1 MRRICFIMLCTLFV
15 AAHSATA
22 QRITFD
28 VHKRNVLKV
37 EVLKSGAV
45 AVDNKMYSLIDL
57 VRGENSDIA
66 VEVYNFLSLPY
77 RSEKRLTSL
86 GVYGDQKYY
95 VSKGIVLLCTTNGAN
110 EKLNALVKDVI
121 MDGFNLYRNDISRQV
136 YGKPYSELN
145 EQQARSIR
153 GCVPTRIHRADDPYG
168 ELRIVPD
175 TQDIA
180 ISEIKFSEDPDEFGD
195 FEFSFEEES
204 NFNVDEQAFIKCDV
218 MPTFKGGD
226 LSKFRD
232 WVQSNVRYP
241 QIALEN
247 GIQGNVV
254 IKFIVEKDGS
264 VSNIQVLVSPDKT
277 LSDAAV
283 AVFQRSPKWVPGK
296 EQNEPVRVT
305 YTLPVS
311 FKIQQQEVIP

>member
-22 QRITFD
+22 QRTTID

-57 VRGENSDIA
+57 VRSKNSDIA
-66 VEVYNFLSLPY
+66 EAVYNFLSLPD

-86 GVYGDQKYY
+86 GFYGDQKYY
-95 VSKGIVLLCTTNGAN
+95 VSEGIVLLCTANGAN

-121 MDGFNLYRNDISRQV
+121 TDGFNLYRNDISRQV

-145 EQQARSIR
+145 EQQALSIR

-180 ISEIKFSEDPDEFGD
+180 ITEIKFSEDPDEFGD
-195 FEFSFEEES
+195 FEIVLEEKEEVIEGEEIFV
-204 NFNVDEQAFIKCDV
+204 NAEE
-218 MPTFKGGD
+218 MPTFQGGD
-226 LSKFRD
+226 LSKFRN

-254 IKFIVEKDGS
+254 IKFVVEKDGKL
-264 VSNIQVLVSPDKT
+264 SNIQVLQSPDKT

-283 AVFQRSPKWVPGK
+283 AVLQRSPKWKPGK
-296 EQNEPVRVT
+296 QRNKPVRVT

-311 FKIQQQEVIP
+311 FKIQQ

>member
-66 VEVYNFLSLPY
+66 VEVYNFLSLPD

-95 VSKGIVLLCTTNGAN
+95 ISEGIVLLCTTNGAN

-145 EQQARSIR
+145 EQQALSIKKL
-153 GCVPTRIHRADDPYG
+153 PTRIHRADDPYG

-180 ISEIKFSEDPDEFGD
+180 ITEVKFSDPDEFGD
-195 FEFSFEEES
+195 FEFGFEEES
-204 NFNVDEQAFIKCDV
+204 NFDVDEQAFIKCDV
-218 MPTFKGGD
+218 MPTFQGGD
-226 LSKFRD
+226 LSKFRN

-247 GIQGNVV
+247 GIQGNVL

-264 VSNIQVLVSPDKT
+264 VYNIQVIQSPDKS
-277 LSDAAV
+277 LSDAVV

>member
-22 QRITFD
+22 QRTTID

-57 VRGENSDIA
+57 VRSKNSDIA
-66 VEVYNFLSLPY
+66 EAVYNFLSLPD

-86 GVYGDQKYY
+86 GVYGDQEYY
-95 VSKGIVLLCTTNGAN
+95 ISEGIVLLCTANSQN

-121 MDGFNLYRNDISRQV
+121 TDGFNLYRSDISRQA

-153 GCVPTRIHRADDPYG
+153 GCVPTRIQRADDPYW
-168 ELRIVPD
+168 ELRIIPD
-175 TQDIA
+175 TQDIP
-180 ISEIKFSEDPDEFGD
+180 IPEIKFSDPDEFS
-195 FEFSFEEES
+195 FEEFSFEEES

-218 MPTFKGGD
+218 MPTFQGGD
-226 LSKFRD
+226 LSKFRN

-241 QIALEN
+241 QISLEN
-247 GIQGNVV
+247 GIQGNVL

-264 VSNIQVLVSPDKT
+264 VSNIRVIQSPDKT
-277 LSDAAV
+277 LSDAVV

-296 EQNEPVRVT
+296 EQNEPVRVS
-305 YTLPVS
+305 YILPVS

>member
-57 VRGENSDIA
+57 VRGKNSDIA
-66 VEVYNFLSLPY
+66 EAVYNFLSLPD

-86 GVYGDQKYY
+86 GVYGEQKYY
-95 VSKGIVLLCTTNGAN
+95 ISEGIVLLCTANGAN

-145 EQQARSIR
+145 EQQALSIKKL
-153 GCVPTRIHRADDPYG
+153 PTRIHRADDPYG

-175 TQDIA
+175 TQDIP
-180 ISEIKFSEDPDEFGD
+180 ITEIKFVEDPDVFS
-195 FEFSFEEES
+195 EFSFEEEES
-204 NFNVDEQAFIKCDV
+204 YFDEEGEQVFLSCDE
-218 MPTFKGGD
+218 MPTFQGGD
-226 LSKFRD
+226 LSKFRN
-232 WVQSNVRYP
+232 WVQSNVKYP

-264 VSNIQVLVSPDKT
+264 VSDIQILQSPDKT

-283 AVFQRSPKWVPGK
+283 SGLQRAPKWKPGK
-296 EQNEPVRVT
+296 EQNEPVRVS
-305 YTLPVS
+305 YVLPVS
-311 FKIQQQEVIP
+311 FKIQ

>member
-66 VEVYNFLSLPY
+66 VEVYNFLSLPD

-86 GVYGDQKYY
+86 GFYGDQKYY
-95 VSKGIVLLCTTNGAN
+95 ISEGIVLLCTANGAN

-121 MDGFNLYRNDISRQV
+121 TDGFNLYRSDISRQV

-153 GCVPTRIHRADDPYG
+153 GCVLTRIHRADDPYG

-180 ISEIKFSEDPDEFGD
+180 IPEIKFSDPD
-195 FEFSFEEES
+195 EFSFEEEES
-204 NFNVDEQAFIKCDV
+204 NFDVDEQAFIKCDV
-218 MPTFKGGD
+218 MPTFQGGD
-226 LSKFRD
+226 LSKFRN

-254 IKFIVEKDGS
+254 IKFVVEKDGKL
-264 VSNIQVLVSPDKT
+264 SNIQVLQSPDKT

-283 AVFQRSPKWVPGK
+283 AVLQRSPKWKPGK
-296 EQNEPVRVT
+296 QRNKPVRVT

-311 FKIQQQEVIP
+311 FKIQQ